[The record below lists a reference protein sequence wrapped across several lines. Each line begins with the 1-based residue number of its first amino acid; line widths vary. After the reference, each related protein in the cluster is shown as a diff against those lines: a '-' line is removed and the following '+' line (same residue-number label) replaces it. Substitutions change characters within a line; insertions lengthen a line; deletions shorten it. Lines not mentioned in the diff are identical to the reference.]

1 MAAAATSVVIRN
13 FPGDSPHSQERP
25 WRMLQR
31 SSDGCGV
38 DKSTMG
44 ILRNTTV
51 HDPRPR
57 RIWVAFSIPELLTL
71 NAASISLAKKPLTRT
86 VVVDGHTSVR
96 EMLVMLLR
104 QEGCFE
110 VVGAPGVGHSG
121 TDAARVEWAMPDA
134 ELLQEQEWPMQV
146 VVYSGTMDEGLLRE
160 ALAERPHGFVRKQDS
175 VSDLRETLQAAL
187 AGVRHVSR
195 SSEHLVRTRG
205 EDIFGTLTLQESA
218 VVQMTAE
225 GRYTKEIA
233 TTLGASV
240 RTVEYCKEN
249 IMRKLGVRDVASL
262 TRYAIRRRMVRT

>member
-1 MAAAATSVVIRN
+1 M
-13 FPGDSPHSQERP
+13 
-25 WRMLQR
+25 
-31 SSDGCGV
+31 
-38 DKSTMG
+38 
-44 ILRNTTV
+44 NT
-51 HDPRPR
+51 
-57 RIWVAFSIPELLTL
+57 
-71 NAASISLAKKPLTRT
+71 ASISLAKQALTRT

-96 EMLVMLLR
+96 EMLVMLLK

-110 VVGAPGVGHSG
+110 VVGGASG
-121 TDAARVEWAMPDA
+121 GMEGLKLCHAVRPELVILELMLP
-134 ELLQEQEWPMQV
+134 ELNGLCLMRSLLQVQEWSMQV

-175 VSDLRETLQAAL
+175 VSDLRETLRAAL

-195 SSEHLVRTRG
+195 SSERLVRTRS
-205 EDIFGTLTLQESA
+205 EDIFRSLTLQESA

-240 RTVEYCKEN
+240 RTVEYYKEN

-262 TRYAIRRRMVRT
+262 TRYALRQRMVRT